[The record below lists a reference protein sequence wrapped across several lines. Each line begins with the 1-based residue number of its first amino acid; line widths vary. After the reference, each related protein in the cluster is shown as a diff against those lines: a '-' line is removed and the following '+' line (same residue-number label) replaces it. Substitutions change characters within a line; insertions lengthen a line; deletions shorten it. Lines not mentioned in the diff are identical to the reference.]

1 MTLAILITLWILK
14 MGTSLITKKAKVDT
28 DSDKTARFI
37 IALVWPALAIAKV
50 FIWNT
55 WASHWIGWPQ
65 ITTLEQYLVTLF
77 FL

>member
-1 MTLAILITLWILK
+1 MTIAFLILLYVLKCVGAILP
-14 MGTSLITKKAKVDT
+14 KKPEIDTTAKRSV
-28 DSDKTARFI
+28 RFV
-37 IALVWPALAIAKV
+37 IALLWPLLAMAKV

-65 ITTLEQYLVTLF
+65 ITTLEQYLVTFF